1 MSWDATLVAV
11 VVGIPV
17 LFRVLLCLDKGVKEQ
32 EGAMEDALEDR
43 GDISKQRE

>member
-17 LFRVLLCLDKGVKEQ
+17 LFRVLLCLDKGVKER

-43 GDISKQRE
+43 QDISKQRE